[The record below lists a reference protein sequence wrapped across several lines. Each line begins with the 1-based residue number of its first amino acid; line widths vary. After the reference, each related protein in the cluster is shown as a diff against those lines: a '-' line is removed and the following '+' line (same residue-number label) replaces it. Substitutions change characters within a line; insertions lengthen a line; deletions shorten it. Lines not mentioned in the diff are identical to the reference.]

1 MKLLS
6 PIVFAAA
13 LLAQNEAPKAPQGRV
28 IGAVTAKDPSGKQ
41 LTVKSDA
48 GPDYT
53 VQLDSKTLFLRVPPG
68 EKDLKK
74 AEKINADDVKVGD
87 RVMAR
92 GTVAE
97 EQKTVPAVSVIVM
110 TKEDLAQKHQRE
122 QAEWQTRG
130 VSGAVKSINAAANEL
145 VISSPAREGI
155 TALTTITVG
164 PKTNVRRYAQD
175 SVQFA
180 DAKPAQFGD
189 IQAGDHVRALG
200 EKNAE
205 GTRLEAGAIIFGTF
219 RTIGGTVIS
228 VDAAKNE
235 VKLKDLE
242 TKQPITIKVN
252 SDAQMRKLPP
262 MMANMLARRL
272 NPSYQASGG
281 GGTGGADGAGFRP
294 GAGAGAGLRDAA
306 QRGGPGG
313 AGGPGSGGGPG
324 GAGGPGGFGGAR
336 GGGGGM
342 EQMMDRMPPLTLAEI
357 QPGDPLIVTTTA
369 RAGVNVANATMVLSG
384 VEPILRAAPSAG
396 VNLGG
401 WSLEMNMP
409 VQ

>member
-1 MKLLS
+1 MKFLFL
-6 PIVFAAA
+6 VLFAVTLAA
-13 LLAQNEAPKAPQGRV
+13 QTETPKASMGRV
-28 IGAVTAKDPSGKQ
+28 IGVVTAKDPSGKQ

-53 VQLDSKTLFLRVPPG
+53 VTVDEKTLFLRVPPG

-74 AEKINADDVKVGD
+74 GAKIGADEVKVGD

-92 GTVAE
+92 GTVSE

-110 TKEDLAQKHQRE
+110 TKEDLAQKQQRE

-130 VSGAVKSINAAANEL
+130 VLGTVKSIAPASNEV
-145 VISSPAREGI
+145 VIASPAREGVV
-155 TALTTITVG
+155 ALTAIVTG
-164 PKTNVRRYAQD
+164 PKTNIRRYAPD
-175 SVQFA
+175 SVQFS
-180 DAKPAQFGD
+180 DAKPAQLGD
-189 IQAGDHVRALG
+189 IQAGDHLRALG
-200 EKNAE
+200 QNNPE
-205 GTRLEAGAIIFGTF
+205 GTRLEAESLVFGTF
-219 RTIGGTVIS
+219 RTIGGTVIA

-235 VKLKDLE
+235 IRLKDLE

-252 SDAQMRKLPP
+252 ADAQMRKLPP

-272 NPSYQASGG
+272 NPSYQAVAGAAGGANG
-281 GGTGGADGAGFRP
+281 GGTGFRP
-294 GAGAGAGLRDAA
+294 GQSAGPGGAPPSGSAGAGVRDAS

-313 AGGPGSGGGPG
+313 AGGAPGGSG
-324 GAGGPGGFGGAR
+324 AAR
-336 GGGGGM
+336 GGGNV
-342 EQMMDRMPPLTLAEI
+342 EQMMERMPLLTLVEL

-369 RAGVNVANATMVLSG
+369 RAGVSVANAITVLSG
-384 VEPILRAAPSAG
+384 VEPILRAAPAAG

-409 VQ
+409 AQ